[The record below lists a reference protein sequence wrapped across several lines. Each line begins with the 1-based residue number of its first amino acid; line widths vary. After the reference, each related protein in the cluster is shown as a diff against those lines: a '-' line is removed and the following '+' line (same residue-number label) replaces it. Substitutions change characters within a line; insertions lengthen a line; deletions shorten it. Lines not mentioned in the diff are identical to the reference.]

1 MINKLEAYL
10 EEQGSGRVRTYKHTK
25 NNSLLCDGVN
35 VIRLETRKLLLAKGV
50 GLVDIDGH
58 SFGLRPHIPGQVVQ
72 NRKLL
77 PLQVSESCTVQFL
90 CSLLALLGLLP
101 SLVPRGE
108 NTSRKAVIS
117 SCTCRSV
124 VCWGCG
130 EVALSLQPDFQA
142 YLVCPETILAVTIE
156 RGVVCYWYTVGR
168 GQRCC

>member
-1 MINKLEAYL
+1 MV
-10 EEQGSGRVRTYKHTK
+10 GTYKYTK

-35 VIRLETRKLLLAKGV
+35 VIRLETRKLLLAQRV
-50 GLVDIDGH
+50 ALVDIDGH
-58 SFGLRPHIPGQVVQ
+58 SFGLRPHLPGQVVEK
-72 NRKLL
+72 RKLL

-124 VCWGCG
+124 VYWGCG

-168 GQRCC
+168 GQRSC